1 MSEPNDQDCGV
12 IVLRDANYRMRDAP
26 VPEDYPVDDVR
37 MSLLPY
43 FTEAWLAGK
52 LSEAPVK
59 KRKLPQPAEV
69 QGTKRQKH

>member
-1 MSEPNDQDCGV
+1 MSEPNEQDCGV
-12 IVLRDANYRMRDAP
+12 IVLRDAIYRMLDTP

-37 MSLLPY
+37 MSILPH
-43 FTEAWLAGK
+43 FTEAWVAGK

-69 QGTKRQKH
+69 KGTKRQKH